1 MAANT
6 TPIFTLTP
14 HIETG
19 ITSGSNPAS
28 DGSGTLVTVFTGQAN
43 GSRLDY
49 IRITNAQV
57 NPAAST
63 AQVIRAFVTDSSGNN
78 PRLIAESALPAATR
92 TISVIG
98 ATVTISFANGL
109 NLVSGQLI
117 KIAQSAYAGVQD
129 LLHYVAVGGDY

>member
-14 HIETG
+14 NIGTG

-28 DGSGTLVTVFTGQAN
+28 DGSGTLVTVFTAGAN

-49 IRITNAQV
+49 IKITNAQV
-57 NPAAST
+57 TPAAST
-63 AQVIRAFVTDSSGNN
+63 AMVIRAFVTDTDGNN
-78 PRLIAESALPAATR
+78 PRLIGEVALATATR
-92 TISVIG
+92 TASVIG
-98 ATVTISFANGL
+98 ATSTISFANGL
-109 NLVSGQLI
+109 NLKSGQLV
-117 KIAQSAYAGVQD
+117 KIAQSAYAGLQD